1 MVQQCTGVELLLN
14 LKATKALALHP
25 PIPLPA
31 RTAKVIEEEPDLLQ
45 CMSPSSAGPIGALLM
60 THLRH

>member
-25 PIPLPA
+25 PLPA

-45 CMSPSSAGPIGALLM
+45 CMSPGSAGPIGALLM